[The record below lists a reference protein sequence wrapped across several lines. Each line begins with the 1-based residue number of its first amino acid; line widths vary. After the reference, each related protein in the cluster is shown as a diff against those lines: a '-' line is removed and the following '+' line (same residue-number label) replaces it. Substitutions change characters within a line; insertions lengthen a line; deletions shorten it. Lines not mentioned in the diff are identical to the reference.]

1 MLIRFIMQE
10 NGVSLKAFP
19 SNHTFHAKSKA
30 CDFKRLSAKEL
41 CFFSRKLRTKGRKPF
56 KSASEIS
63 ERHKILV
70 SVFLALL

>member
-10 NGVSLKAFP
+10 NALSLKAFH
-19 SNHTFHAKSKA
+19 SNHTFYAKSNA
-30 CDFKRLSAKEL
+30 CDFKPLSAKEL
-41 CFFSRKLRTKGRKPF
+41 CFFSRKLRWKGRKPF

-63 ERHKILV
+63 ECHKILV